1 MTPRP
6 PMTPQSTTAPHAM
19 TAPPVSSLRRR
30 DLAGLVAASGAILL
44 AAGCGRDPAPVPTSG
59 DVPRDPLAHL
69 DEVRWDGRTADDVLA
84 LPIAGA
90 ASELETWGELG
101 DDDAVLDPARQSL
114 ISFLEAAYLS
124 PGAVRGLDD
133 AATLE
138 HVRSASP
145 EYWRDL
151 VQSAWDG
158 GDRQVYC
165 FAPAEGFASVGR
177 PALSMD
183 WFRADH
189 DGAPAL
195 LLGGTIAWTVLDTA
209 TRAVGVVA
217 YRVGIVATLRTGTET
232 EAESET
238 DTGTSAVAGSISTA
252 ALRATIHGLDACA
265 VGESGGLVVPALADT
280 VEQRAAQ
287 RATMAT
293 VIAAPRIAREDLL
306 DPGSAALTGD
316 DATNAA
322 CA

>member
-6 PMTPQSTTAPHAM
+6 PM
-19 TAPPVSSLRRR
+19 APPFSAPPLSALRRR
-30 DLAGLVAASGAILL
+30 DLAGLVAASGAVLL
-44 AAGCGRDPAPVPTSG
+44 AAGCGRDPAQVPTSG
-59 DVPRDPLAHL
+59 DVPRDPLARL

-84 LPIAGA
+84 LPISGA
-90 ASELETWGELG
+90 AAELTTWGELG
-101 DDDAVLDPARQSL
+101 DDDAVLDPARRSL

-124 PGAVRGLDD
+124 PGTVRGLDD
-133 AATLE
+133 AAALD

-151 VQSAWDG
+151 LQSAWDG

-189 DGAPAL
+189 DGGPAL
-195 LLGGTIAWTVLDTA
+195 LLGGTIAWSVLDTA

-217 YRVGIVATLRTGTET
+217 YRVGIVAALT
-232 EAESET
+232 
-238 DTGTSAVAGSISTA
+238 TGTSTVAGSVATA
-252 ALRATIHGLDACA
+252 SLRATLHGLDACA
-265 VGESGGLVVPALADT
+265 AGESGGLVVPALADT

-287 RATMAT
+287 RATMET
-293 VIAAPRIAREDLL
+293 VVAAPRISREDLL
-306 DPGSAALTGD
+306 DPASAALTGD